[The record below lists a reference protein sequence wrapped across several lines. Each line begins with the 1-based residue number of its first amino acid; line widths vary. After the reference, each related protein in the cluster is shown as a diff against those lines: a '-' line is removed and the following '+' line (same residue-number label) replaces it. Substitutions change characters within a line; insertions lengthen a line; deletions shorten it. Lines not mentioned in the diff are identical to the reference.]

1 MLSNECWPLY
11 LKRYRA
17 YISRWISASRV
28 TNKVILWL
36 EPLVPNK
43 MWAPHEAASHS
54 LVIYKRAFL
63 WVLQLSGSW
72 FFCRLSF
79 SGRNEYFFPFSII
92 FFLKTESCLFSLSH
106 SANSLAAF
114 VVGSRRCV
122 HTLVCSCRWHRCGLI
137 SWGLKSTFF
146 LLRVQVLSPV
156 LLHLWSRSESCGLCQ
171 GVCPVWC
178 CSPSGGH
185 RTMRMGLGAEGG
197 RGCWDSWGA
206 AAARLGVGG
215 DAWLCT
221 AAGRFAVL
229 WRSLCSSIE
238 LWVVCRACV
247 VLQITSLYS
256 NRRII
261 MQPTRG
267 IQWNGLSVQ
276 K

>member
-92 FFLKTESCLFSLSH
+92 FFLKTESCFPWVTLPIPLLLLSWAAGGVCTRSCARAGGIVVVLFPE
-106 SANSLAAF
+106 
-114 VVGSRRCV
+114 GS
-122 HTLVCSCRWHRCGLI
+122 
-137 SWGLKSTFF
+137 KAPF
-146 LLRVQVLSPV
+146 LPWEYKFLVLSCYIYGAAVRAVGCARVCV
-156 LLHLWSRSESCGLCQ
+156 LFGLLYFGWPQDNEEGAGGWRRQ
-171 GVCPVWC
+171 GVLGLLGC
-178 CSPSGGH
+178 CCCRAGCW
-185 RTMRMGLGAEGG
+185 
-197 RGCWDSWGA
+197 RGCLALHSSQ
-206 AAARLGVGG
+206 
-215 DAWLCT
+215 
-221 AAGRFAVL
+221 
-229 WRSLCSSIE
+229 SLCCALKVS
-238 LWVVCRACV
+238 
-247 VLQITSLYS
+247 
-256 NRRII
+256 
-261 MQPTRG
+261 M
-267 IQWNGLSVQ
+267 
-276 K
+276 